1 LKMHAY
7 GHVPSRRLGRSL
19 GVSPIPP
26 KTCSYNCIYCQLGRT
41 HRQQISRESFY
52 PGEEILNDVQKVID
66 TSKTDY
72 ITFAGDGEPA
82 LCKDIGWLIHQCKK
96 NWQIPVAVITN
107 ASLLFMKDVRQDLNE
122 SDVVLSKLDAGS
134 EDVFRKLNRPHNS
147 IGFKDMLKGYID
159 FRQEYPGK
167 IWLEV
172 MLVAGLNDSDASL
185 IDIKKAIERIKPD
198 KIYISVPTRPPAEP
212 WVMPPA
218 PERIIRA
225 HEIIGTASD
234 LTQYESGE
242 FGVFPDVRTTIL
254 EICSRHP
261 LREEQAR
268 VIEKKFS
275 EVGCIDEMLLKN
287 ILVRVEYRNIAYL
300 LPAGFVRGTHTGA

>member
-1 LKMHAY
+1 LIILKIHAY
-7 GHVPSRRLGRSL
+7 GPVPSRRLGRSL

-41 HRQQISRESFY
+41 KRQQVSRESFY
-52 PGEEILNDVQKVID
+52 PKEDILRDIQKVID

-82 LCKDIGWLIHQCKK
+82 LCKDLGWLISQCKK

-107 ASLLFMKDVRQDLNE
+107 ASLLFMKDVRQDLKE
-122 SDVVLSKLDAGS
+122 SDLVLSKLDAGS
-134 EDVFRKLNRPHNS
+134 ENVFRKLNRPHSS
-147 IGFKDMLKGYID
+147 IEFEDMLKGYVD
-159 FRQEYPGK
+159 FRQEYSGK

-172 MLVAGLNDSDASL
+172 MLVKGLNDSDISL
-185 IDIKKAIERIKPD
+185 MDIRKAIERIKPD
-198 KIYISVPTRPPAEP
+198 RIHISVPTRPPAEP
-212 WVMPPA
+212 WVSPPA

-225 HEIIGTASD
+225 HEIIGAALD
-234 LTQYESGE
+234 LTHYESGE
-242 FGVFPDVRTTIL
+242 FGVFPDARTTIL

-268 VIEKKFS
+268 TIEKKFS
-275 EVGCIDEMLLKN
+275 EAGCLDEMLLKN
-287 ILVRVEYRNIAYL
+287 ILVRVEYRNISYL
-300 LPAGFVRGTHTGA
+300 LPAGFVRGK

>member
-1 LKMHAY
+1 MHAY
-7 GHVPSRRLGRSL
+7 GPVPSRRLGRSL
-19 GVSPIPP
+19 GVSPIPL

-52 PGEEILNDVQKVID
+52 PGEEILKDVQKVID

-82 LCKDIGWLIHQCKK
+82 LCKDLGWLIRQCKK

-107 ASLLFMKDVRQDLNE
+107 ASLLFMKDVRQDLKE
-122 SDVVLSKLDAGS
+122 SDAVLSRLDAGS
-134 EDVFRKLNRPHNS
+134 EDVFRKLNRPHSS
-147 IGFKDMLKGYID
+147 IEFEDMLKGYVD
-159 FRQEYPGK
+159 FRQEYSGK

-172 MLVAGLNDSDASL
+172 MLVKGLNDSDISL
-185 IDIKKAIERIKPD
+185 MDIRKAIERIKPD
-198 KIYISVPTRPPAEP
+198 RIHISVPTRPPAES
-212 WVMPPA
+212 WVSPPA

-225 HEIIGTASD
+225 HEIIGTALD

-242 FGVFPDVRTTIL
+242 FGVFSDVRTTIL

-268 VIEKKFS
+268 AIEKKFS
-275 EVGCIDEMLLKN
+275 KAECIDEMLLKN
-287 ILVRVEYRNIAYL
+287 ILVRVEYRNISYL

>member
-1 LKMHAY
+1 MHAY
-7 GHVPSRRLGRSL
+7 GPVPSRRLGRSL
-19 GVSPIPP
+19 GVSPIPL

-41 HRQQISRESFY
+41 KRQQVSRESFY
-52 PGEEILNDVQKVID
+52 PGEEILKDVGKVID

-82 LCKDIGWLIHQCKK
+82 LCKDLGWLISQCKK

-107 ASLLFMKDVRQDLNE
+107 ASLLFMKDVRQDLKE
-122 SDVVLSKLDAGS
+122 SDAVLSKLDAGS
-134 EDVFRKLNRPHNS
+134 EDVFRKLNRPDNS
-147 IGFKDMLKGYID
+147 IGFEEMLEGQVD
-159 FRQEYPGK
+159 FRLEYSGK

-172 MLVAGLNDSDASL
+172 MLVKGLNDSDISL
-185 IDIKKAIERIKPD
+185 MDIKKAIERIKPD

-212 WVMPPA
+212 WVMPPV

-225 HEIIGTASD
+225 HEIIGTAVD

-242 FGVFPDVRTTIL
+242 FGVFPDVHTAIM

-268 VIEKKFS
+268 TIEKKFFRA
-275 EVGCIDEMLLKN
+275 GCIDEMLLKN
-287 ILVRVEYRNIAYL
+287 ILVRVEYRNISYL
-300 LPAGFVRGTHTGA
+300 LPAGFVRGTHTGD

>member
-1 LKMHAY
+1 M
-7 GHVPSRRLGRSL
+7 
-19 GVSPIPP
+19 SPIPL

-52 PGEEILNDVQKVID
+52 PREDILKDVQKVID

-82 LCKDIGWLIHQCKK
+82 LCKDLGWLIRQCKK

-107 ASLLFMKDVRQDLNE
+107 ASLLFMKDVRQDLKE

-134 EDVFRKLNRPHNS
+134 EDVFRKLNRPDNS
-147 IGFKDMLKGYID
+147 IGFEEMLEGQVD
-159 FRQEYPGK
+159 FRLEYSGK

-172 MLVAGLNDSDASL
+172 MLVAGLNDSDISL
-185 IDIKKAIERIKPD
+185 MDIRKAIELIKPD
-198 KIYISVPTRPPAEP
+198 KVYISVPIRPPAEP
-212 WVMPPA
+212 WVSPPV

-225 HEIIGTASD
+225 HEIIGTALD

-242 FGVFPDVRTTIL
+242 FGVLPDVRSTIL

-268 VIEKKFS
+268 AIEKKFS
-275 EVGCIDEMLLKN
+275 KNAIIDEMLLKN
-287 ILVRVEYRNIAYL
+287 ILVRVEYRNISYL
-300 LPAGFVRGTHTGA
+300 LPAGFVRGK

>member
-1 LKMHAY
+1 MHAY
-7 GHVPSRRLGRSL
+7 GPVPSRRLGRSL
-19 GVSPIPP
+19 GVSPIPL

-52 PGEEILNDVQKVID
+52 PREDILKDVRKVID

-82 LCKDIGWLIHQCKK
+82 LCKDLGWLIRQCKK

-107 ASLLFMKDVRQDLNE
+107 ASLLFMKDVRQDLKE
-122 SDVVLSKLDAGS
+122 SDAVLSKLDAGS
-134 EDVFRKLNRPHNS
+134 EDVFRKFNRPDNS
-147 IGFKDMLKGYID
+147 IGFEEMLEGQVD
-159 FRQEYPGK
+159 FRLEYSGK

-172 MLVAGLNDSDASL
+172 MLVAGLNDSDISL
-185 IDIKKAIERIKPD
+185 MDIRKAIERIKPD

-212 WVMPPA
+212 WVMPPV

-225 HEIIGTASD
+225 HEIIGTALD

-242 FGVFPDVRTTIL
+242 FGLGDFTDVHTAIM

-268 VIEKKFS
+268 VIEKKFAKA
-275 EVGCIDEMLLKN
+275 GCIDEMLLKN
-287 ILVRVEYRNIAYL
+287 ILVRVEYRNISYL

>member
-1 LKMHAY
+1 MHAY
-7 GHVPSRRLGRSL
+7 GPVPSRRLGRSL

-41 HRQQISRESFY
+41 KRQQVSRESFY
-52 PGEEILNDVQKVID
+52 PREDILKDVQKVID

-82 LCKDIGWLIHQCKK
+82 LCKDLGWLIRQCKK

-107 ASLLFMKDVRQDLNE
+107 ASLLFMKDVRQDLKE
-122 SDVVLSKLDAGS
+122 SDAVLSRLDAGS
-134 EDVFRKLNRPHNS
+134 EEVFRRLNRPHNS
-147 IGFKDMLKGYID
+147 IGFEDMLKGYVD
-159 FRQEYPGK
+159 FRQEYSGK

-172 MLVAGLNDSDASL
+172 MLVAGLNDSDISL
-185 IDIKKAIERIKPD
+185 MDIRKAIERIKPD
-198 KIYISVPTRPPAEP
+198 KIHISVPTRPPAEP
-212 WVMPPA
+212 WVMPPD

-225 HEIIGTASD
+225 HEIIGTALD

-242 FGVFPDVRTTIL
+242 FGVFPDARTAIL

-275 EVGCIDEMLLKN
+275 KNAIIDEMLSKN
-287 ILVRVEYRNIAYL
+287 ILVRVEYRNISYL
-300 LPAGFVRGTHTGA
+300 LPAGFVRGK